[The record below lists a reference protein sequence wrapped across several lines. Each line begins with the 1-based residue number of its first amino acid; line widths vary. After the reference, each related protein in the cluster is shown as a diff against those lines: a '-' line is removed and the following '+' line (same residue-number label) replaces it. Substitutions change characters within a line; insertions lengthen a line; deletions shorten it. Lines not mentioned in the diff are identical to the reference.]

1 MGEIS
6 ELGIA
11 RFEIWDRHGRDWHGM
26 DAIRFGTGMHS
37 DRFGTGMNL
46 GQAWNQLHIEA
57 RDAAGRD

>member
-11 RFEIWDRHGRDWHGM
+11 RFEMWDRHGRDWHGM

-37 DRFGTGMNL
+37 IDL
-46 GQAWNQLHIEA
+46 GQA
-57 RDAAGRD
+57 